1 MLLIGKAYD
10 GKGAKVLPI
19 LAKLCEKYETM
30 NDEDKAKV
38 STIPNEFIQI
48 RIIFL

>member
-1 MLLIGKAYD
+1 MLIGKAYD

-38 STIPNEFIQI
+38 SSGFLTNFVQI
-48 RIIFL
+48 

>member
-1 MLLIGKAYD
+1 MIIGKAYD

-38 STIPNEFIQI
+38 SISGFLNFFLQI
-48 RIIFL
+48 